1 MFLVEEGFMMKRCL
15 VSLIA
20 IVAMLALVGCG
31 AEKPKD
37 SADKAILGYAEL
49 FSVGFSDNLA
59 ATGMTTEQSDQISQ
73 QVIGA
78 LLTNFSQFPLSDE
91 NVKTITTQYIT
102 KLNLAMDI
110 KTKVK
115 KDDDEHPVVEV
126 SASVIDP
133 QAAAQM
139 TTTNE
144 DLLALGVALG
154 QLRAEGVT
162 DDQLKANANFQQALV
177 ECINNYIDAIP
188 LKGTQTFDVKC
199 KVAKGD
205 DGKMYWAPEDVTAL
219 QQFLAGNK

>member
-1 MFLVEEGFMMKRCL
+1 MLKRCL

-49 FSVGFSDNLA
+49 LSVGFSDNLA
-59 ATGMTTEQSDQISQ
+59 ATGMTTEQSDQLSQ
-73 QVIGA
+73 QVIGNVLA
-78 LLTNFSQFPLSDE
+78 AFSQYPLSDA
-91 NVKTITTQYIT
+91 NVKEITTQYIA
-102 KLNLAMDI
+102 KLKLAMDI
-110 KTKVK
+110 KTKIK

-139 TTTNE
+139 AATHE

-162 DDQLKANANFQQALV
+162 DEQLKANANFQQAV
-177 ECINNYIDAIP
+177 MECVNNYIDDIP
-188 LKGTQTFDVKC
+188 LKGTQTFEVKC
-199 KVAKGD
+199 KLAKGD

-219 QQFLAGNK
+219 QQFLAGTK